1 MSEFWR
7 QWENQVIDGRFPLR
21 RFLGESSHSAVFL
34 TEYEAQ
40 GVDSAIKFIR
50 DEPSLADMQLD
61 RWRAAAALSHP
72 HLVRLFETG
81 HCRLGNHELLFVV
94 MEYAEQTL
102 AQILTVRALTFDEVR
117 HMSSPAL
124 AALSFLHRNGW
135 VHGQVKPT
143 NICVVDDELKL
154 ASDTLRP
161 SRELLAGSADTSPF
175 KAPEEKGGGASAAGD
190 IWGIGMTL
198 VAALN
203 QHPAPPPDGSSQ
215 PVYMPSTVPP
225 GFADTIRRCLS
236 PDVARRPTA
245 ADLQA
250 QLMAVDLDPPASSP
264 QSNVE
269 TKPPNIETK
278 PPNVETKPPNIET
291 KPPNIETKPPP
302 LTAPAG
308 TSRRGVSRARV
319 VGGIILLSGAV
330 WGGVRLMHGRAGP
343 GPAPDAN
350 TAGTEPVLPQP
361 VSHAARQPLPQVAVP
376 SDPVLHREI
385 PVVAHSALRTIR
397 GQIQVLVS
405 VTVDTSGSV
414 IDETLEHPGTSKYF
428 ARVSIAAAR
437 KWRFAPTAEP
447 GIRKW
452 LLRFEFTRTGA
463 SANAAIAPRR

>member
-1 MSEFWR
+1 MSDFWR

-34 TEYEAQ
+34 TEHQTQ
-40 GVDSAIKFIR
+40 GVDAAIKFIR
-50 DEPSLADMQLD
+50 DDPSRADMQLE

-102 AQILTVRALTFDEVR
+102 AQILALRALTFDEVR
-117 HMSSPAL
+117 HLSGPAL
-124 AALSFLHRNGW
+124 TALSFLHWNGW
-135 VHGQVKPT
+135 VHGQVKPP
-143 NICVVDDELKL
+143 NICVVDDQLKL

-161 SRELLAGSADTSPF
+161 AGERLTGSGDTSPF
-175 KAPEEKGGGASAAGD
+175 EAPEEKGGGASAAAD

-203 QHPAPPPDGSSQ
+203 QHPAPPRDGSSQ
-215 PVYMPSTVPP
+215 PVFIPSTVPP
-225 GFADTIRRCLS
+225 GFADAIRRCLS

-250 QLMAVDLDPPASSP
+250 QLMAVDPDPPASSP
-264 QSNVE
+264 RSNVE
-269 TKPPNIETK
+269 TKPP
-278 PPNVETKPPNIET
+278 
-291 KPPNIETKPPP
+291 
-302 LTAPAG
+302 LTASTG
-308 TSRRGVSRARV
+308 TSRREFSRVRV

-350 TAGTEPVLPQP
+350 TAGTEPALPQA
-361 VSHAARQPLPQVAVP
+361 VSHPARRPVQQAAIP
-376 SDPVLHREI
+376 SDAILHKEI
-385 PVVAHSALRTIR
+385 PGVARSALRTIR
-397 GQIQVLVS
+397 GQLQVLVS
-405 VTVDTSGSV
+405 VTVDTSGGV
-414 IDETLEHPGTSKYF
+414 IGETLEHPGSSKYF
-428 ARVSIAAAR
+428 ARVSRAAAR
-437 KWRFAPTAEP
+437 KWRFAPAAGP
-447 GIRKW
+447 GTRKW

-463 SANAAIAPRR
+463 SANAVPAS

>member
-34 TEYEAQ
+34 TEYGAQ
-40 GVDSAIKFIR
+40 GVDAAIKFIR

-61 RWRAAAALSHP
+61 RWRAATELSHP
-72 HLVRLFETG
+72 RLVRLFETG

-135 VHGQVKPT
+135 AHGQVKPT

-161 SRELLAGSADTSPF
+161 SRELLAGSVNTSPF

-203 QHPAPPPDGSSQ
+203 QHPVPPPDGSSQ
-215 PVYMPSTVPP
+215 PVFIPSMVPP
-225 GFADTIRRCLS
+225 GFADAIRRCLS

-250 QLMAVDLDPPASSP
+250 QLMAADLDPPASSP

-278 PPNVETKPPNIET
+278 PP
-291 KPPNIETKPPP
+291 P
-302 LTAPAG
+302 LAAPAG

-452 LLRFEFTRTGA
+452 LLRFEFTRSGA
-463 SANAAIAPRR
+463 SANAAIASRR